1 MLTART
7 RRGGSRRMLRSCRS
21 YRSASVGPLGAVTFA
36 VGLAGVGAMHS
47 IHIAAKALL
56 LSVVAAAV
64 GILIAAMLTFA
75 ANNVPVALTQAERAY
90 PPEPLALPANLIT
103 GTPEQCAVL
112 PDPQQPENTECVRKR
127 DKEYAERLAQW
138 LEEHPNAMP
147 GK

>member
-1 MLTART
+1 
-7 RRGGSRRMLRSCRS
+7 
-21 YRSASVGPLGAVTFA
+21 
-36 VGLAGVGAMHS
+36 MHS

-75 ANNVPVALTQAERAY
+75 ANNVPVALTQAERPY

-103 GTPEQCAVL
+103 GTPEQCAAL
-112 PDPQQPENTECVRKR
+112 PDPQQRESTECVRKR
-127 DKEYAERLAQW
+127 GKEYAERLAQW
-138 LEEHPNAMP
+138 LEAHPNSMS

>member
-1 MLTART
+1 
-7 RRGGSRRMLRSCRS
+7 
-21 YRSASVGPLGAVTFA
+21 
-36 VGLAGVGAMHS
+36 MHS

-64 GILIAAMLTFA
+64 GILIAAMLIFA
-75 ANNVPVALTQAERAY
+75 ANKPVALTQAERPY

>member
-1 MLTART
+1 
-7 RRGGSRRMLRSCRS
+7 
-21 YRSASVGPLGAVTFA
+21 
-36 VGLAGVGAMHS
+36 MHS

-75 ANNVPVALTQAERAY
+75 ANNAPVALTQAERPY

-103 GTPEQCAVL
+103 GTPEQCAAL
-112 PDPQQPENTECVRKR
+112 PDPQQPESTECVRKR
-127 DKEYAERLAQW
+127 GKEYAERLAQW
-138 LEEHPNAMP
+138 LEEHPNSVS

>member
-1 MLTART
+1 M
-7 RRGGSRRMLRSCRS
+7 
-21 YRSASVGPLGAVTFA
+21 Y
-36 VGLAGVGAMHS
+36 S

-75 ANNVPVALTQAERAY
+75 ANNVALTQSERPY

-103 GTPEQCAVL
+103 ATPEQCAAL
-112 PDPQQPENTECVRKR
+112 PDPQQRESTECVRKR
-127 DKEYAERLAQW
+127 GKEYAERLAQW
-138 LEEHPNAMP
+138 LEAHPNSVS

>member
-1 MLTART
+1 
-7 RRGGSRRMLRSCRS
+7 
-21 YRSASVGPLGAVTFA
+21 
-36 VGLAGVGAMHS
+36 MHS
-47 IHIAAKALL
+47 IHISAKALL
-56 LSVVAAAV
+56 LSVVAVAV

-75 ANNVPVALTQAERAY
+75 TNNVPVALTQAERAY